1 MKMLK
6 MIRKNR
12 KKLDNKGFTLIEL
25 LAVIVIL
32 AIVMGLAANSVI
44 NSINNS
50 RKSTLHSTAQGAANS
65 LNTWVT
71 EDSVVTDNNS
81 KTLSD
86 AFITYTQE
94 TKRNTWLCL
103 NDTKLVVNFKGGNS
117 LMTALGLSD
126 NDIVIAGV
134 APSLPENGEY
144 DIKENQSDAAAN
156 TCSAVR
162 YNAKIGSYEV
172 FLVAK
177 RNGKFYVS
185 AEDQHFSFN
194 RAAGTNEKITD

>member
-6 MIRKNR
+6 MIRNR

-86 AFITYTQE
+86 DFIKYTQE
-94 TKRNTWLCL
+94 DNRGSWICL
-103 NDTKLVVNFKGGNS
+103 SNANLKVNFKGGKS

-126 NDIVIAGV
+126 KDIVISGV
-134 APSLPENGEY
+134 APSLPEEGEY
-144 DIKENQSDAAAN
+144 DIKENQNNAATN

-162 YNAKIGSYEV
+162 YNANIGSYEV

>member
-1 MKMLK
+1 MKVLK
-6 MIRKNR
+6 MIRNR

-86 AFITYTQE
+86 DFIKYTQE
-94 TKRNTWLCL
+94 DNRGSWICL
-103 NDTKLVVNFKGGNS
+103 SNANLKVNFKGGKS

-126 NDIVIAGV
+126 KDIVISGV
-134 APSLPENGEY
+134 APSLPEEGEY
-144 DIKENQSDAAAN
+144 DIKENQNNAATN

-162 YNAKIGSYEV
+162 YNANIGSYEV

>member
-71 EDSVVTDNNS
+71 EDSVVVDDNS
-81 KTLSD
+81 RTLGNE
-86 AFITYTQE
+86 FVKYTQE
-94 TKRNTWLCL
+94 TNGNKWLCL
-103 NDTKLVVNFKGGNS
+103 NDSKLKVNFKGGKDI
-117 LMTALGLSD
+117 LDALGLSD
-126 NDIVIAGV
+126 NDIVVAGSPP
-134 APSLPENGEY
+134 ALFNEKY
-144 DIKENQSDAAAN
+144 TIKENSDSD
-156 TCSAVR
+156 TCSAIR
-162 YNAKIGSYEV
+162 YNTKIGSYEV
-172 FLVAK
+172 LLVAK

-185 AEDQHFSFN
+185 AEKQHFSFS
-194 RAAGTNEKITD
+194 RAVGTNVLLND

>member
-1 MKMLK
+1 MKLLNVK
-6 MIRKNR
+6 RN
-12 KKLDNKGFTLIEL
+12 KKRLDNKGFTLIEL

-86 AFITYTQE
+86 DFIKYTQE
-94 TKRNTWLCL
+94 DNRGSWICL
-103 NDTKLVVNFKGGNS
+103 SNANLKVNFKGGKS

-126 NDIVIAGV
+126 KDIVISGV
-134 APSLPENGEY
+134 APSLPEEGEY
-144 DIKENQSDAAAN
+144 DIKENQNNAATN

-162 YNAKIGSYEV
+162 YNANIGSYEV